1 MAPKKM
7 STNKETSEDTLVIEK
22 EHTEEPHRYTLVL
35 HNDDFT
41 TQEFVVHI
49 LVQFLHK
56 NAEDA
61 YRLML
66 KVHLE
71 GKARVGSYIKD
82 IAETKVAMITSY
94 SRQSGM
100 PLLVTCERE

>member
-1 MAPKKM
+1 MAPKKV
-7 STNKETSEDTLVIEK
+7 SITDKTSEDTLVLEN
-22 EHTEEPHRYTLVL
+22 TRTREPHRYTIVL

-41 TQEFVVHI
+41 TQEFVVHV
-49 LVQFLHK
+49 LVSFLHK

-71 GKARVGSYIKD
+71 GKARVGNFTKD
-82 IAETKVAMITSY
+82 IAETKVAMIASY
-94 SRQSGM
+94 SRQNGM
-100 PLLVTCERE
+100 PLLVTCEKA